1 MRKRILAM
9 FLAVVMLI
17 GMLPMQVFATDE
29 QTAEPETPVV
39 ETIETQTPETQTPPV
54 ETEAPTEATQPVTE
68 ATEPPTEATRAPT
81 EATEPQQTEPT
92 APVPGISLMDIGDPA
107 DPVEADP
114 IEVTM
119 TFAAH
124 GALVPAKDGTL
135 MVNKSVTVTDLNAD
149 GELSWDE
156 ALVAAHTAYCPAGA
170 GGYVTENGSYGLF
183 VTTLWGEAITNNLFF
198 TNDEPISINVGE
210 AYIGN
215 GDHLYAATLFDPEGL
230 KYNDWYT
237 FFDQTKLE
245 VEAGQE
251 FTLTLKGDAG
261 SGMEFTAAPVAGA
274 AIGTQSGSTFTALDK
289 VTDASGQVTLSFTK
303 PGVYCVTASG
313 NVVIPATDTSSEK
326 TVPVIPAACVV
337 TVTGEYAA
345 HTVTLPESPVGYQ
358 VQPWAGSATTVY
370 DGDSFRFKVEIL
382 DGYIKSGAFQVKT
395 GETVL
400 TADESG
406 VYTIE
411 NITSDVAITV
421 EGVVAGKYLVT
432 LPAQPVGYTVTPE
445 EGSSTVIAEEGGSF
459 SFKVDCTTGYVRG
472 ADFKVKANDVELT
485 PDENGV
491 YTVANITADVTI
503 TVEGVEESQAVTI
516 LAPENSTVVIGTWND
531 YLYTFADP
539 TDTVPNEDGTA
550 SYIFDP
556 LTGSGTAFLR
566 VQNPQGVTYWDF
578 SETLRTAGTTI
589 TVTASDLFIDDSSFS
604 SDTVY
609 HNFEKQAVDVADVF
623 LAANAKNYINLST
636 GGDYELNVLRQ
647 WQCTAGDLGGVVSLP
662 DVHYQVIGLNG
673 SGSDVITVT
682 PDEHNSS
689 LATITANHSGTAAV
703 LVTYDAMYSTKPYN
717 GKDGRH
723 SAIWPENTGVLVVS
737 VDADG
742 TGIDTNMTLNEG
754 RKNWDRH
761 EKLSG
766 YAIDAEQDVLYYVGS
781 TGASYTF
788 TPPTG
793 STVSV
798 ARSTVGSSMSFGSF
812 VPVSANA
819 DGSVTITG
827 LTTGS
832 HIVKVEVNGTA
843 AYQVLKAKQTSYTI
857 AHADGS
863 AVSAANPAVPGETVT
878 ISFGSLYN
886 PVNKL
891 LRVYNTNCNIACL
904 GQDGTLFAGPNGNG
918 ADSPSDWTY
927 CYGVYNF
934 ASNSALHKVDI
945 TIPADW
951 NETTYLLSGY
961 LAVQGYGSAPGA
973 HRNVSY
979 VTGFDKPSGLAG
991 DTFAVMGSLPQ
1002 ITLAVQPPVPATG
1015 ITLDRTEIQLD
1026 QGLRTRLTAT
1036 TQPVNATDAVVWSS
1050 SDETVATVDSNGLV
1064 LTMGA
1069 GTATIT
1075 ATAGTASADCVVHVS
1090 AYENTPIQL
1099 KRGTVGGYTYFDISG
1114 LTIYGA
1120 DQLSCVEG
1128 ANDRIY
1134 TVEVGGRCQDS
1145 LHIVLKAEV
1154 VGYTNKYFWC
1164 NGAVSESPAHTY
1176 PSEDG
1181 ITYIYETDVTPVWDE
1196 NGQMVLNVGLGSS
1209 TKITGSKSFAIT
1221 LQKVDTHVV
1230 ELPAVP
1236 EGYTVTPAEGFRTA
1250 VKNGESFRFRVDILE
1265 DYQKGTKFAVK
1276 AGETQLTETDGIYT
1290 IENIT
1295 SDVTVTVEGVIGQTE
1310 IALQEE
1316 TLELCPGDTARLT
1329 ALVTPEDAPDKTVT
1343 WTSSNPEIAA
1353 VDETGLVTAVTH
1365 GETVIT
1371 ATAANGKTAQ
1381 CALTVKNEY
1390 KITFYATDPKITG
1403 ITDTFT
1409 KDVLKIQPLSANTKW
1424 QKSGLNAAIQIPY
1437 NSKGMKITCGGYL
1450 IKSIAMRTTAGTA
1463 NANVA
1468 INGTP
1473 GEGVGVQ
1480 YTYPVNS
1487 EKAVI
1492 TFLNGKSSLNFRDK
1506 VIVTYE
1512 LAPLHDVIL
1521 PTGSDTYTVTPGA
1534 DTFPQVRDGGS
1545 YNFTVAI
1552 AEGYCQGSGFAVR
1565 VNGEVL
1571 TPDEN
1576 GVYTVANVTEDLTIT
1591 VEGVVPRIKL
1601 SQIAEMVAG
1610 TSVQLSVTE
1619 AEEKVKDILWEL
1631 DENDA
1636 AFAAISTSGK
1646 LTAKDVP
1653 AQQTITVTAT
1663 RKSTGAVDTMTV
1675 TIYPRTTY
1683 VDILEGNTI
1692 VTGQTLTR
1700 STGSTLNLAA
1710 ALYPDGVMDSVT
1722 WKTSSAKIAAVD
1734 NGVVTGTGKGTVTI
1748 TATAND
1754 GSKKSASLKIKFAD
1768 LAKSVT
1774 IGEHE
1779 TELRS
1784 GKSMVLTAVTDPVKP
1799 DTAGVAWTLKDAAD
1813 KAYVSLSAG
1822 GKLTAKT
1829 VYDVHEVT
1837 VVAASKDGAASD
1849 ETTVA
1854 IRPKADGILI
1864 LKSGDWNVTKTTQT
1878 LDLSSGTYALS
1889 AAILGGDA
1897 ENVTWKSSNSRI
1909 VSLSDAEGTDVTL
1922 NLLRSGSA
1930 TITAAAENGSKASV
1944 TIKVTTKVAGIAIVD
1959 ASGSTDIT
1967 VASGKSVKLKAV
1979 VTPSNAAKKSVTW
1992 SVAPEDAA
2000 YAKVNFL
2007 GTLTASKN
2015 LMAARDVTVY
2025 ATANDG
2031 SGIAAQQTVTIQP
2044 IATGVQIYSGSRAL
2058 GGTALTVD
2066 RMTADTLDLSAKVYP
2081 ANAEQGV
2088 TWTSSNAR
2096 VASVDA
2102 NGLVTFWK
2110 AGSVTITA
2118 AANDGSGKKTTVKLT
2133 VVTSVTD
2140 MGLDD
2145 VVLSGGKSVNLAK
2158 LLVIEPSDATNK
2170 KVTWSMTGD
2179 TDFATL
2185 SASGTLKARKVE
2197 EVKTVA
2203 VTATAADG
2211 YGASATCEVT
2221 LYPAAT
2227 AVVLEVDGED
2237 VSGKTVELLPGDSL
2251 QLTAVS
2257 MPLDAYQDWTWKSSG
2272 EKLAQVDE
2280 DGVVTAAEDAA
2291 GRTVTITCT
2300 AADGSGRKQTVKI
2313 RIVNEG

>member
-1 MRKRILAM
+1 MSKRILAM

-29 QTAEPETPVV
+29 QTAEPEAPVV
-39 ETIETQTPETQTPPV
+39 ETIETQAPETQTPTV
-54 ETEAPTEATQPVTE
+54 ETAAPTEATEPVTE
-68 ATEPPTEATRAPT
+68 ATQAPT
-81 EATEPQQTEPT
+81 EATEPQQTEAT
-92 APVPGISLMDIGDPA
+92 APVPGISLMDNSDPA
-107 DPVEADP
+107 ESVEADP
-114 IEVTM
+114 IEVTI

-124 GALVPAKDGTL
+124 GALVQAKDGTL
-135 MVNKSVTVTDLNAD
+135 MVNKSVTVKDLNAD

-170 GGYVTENGSYGLF
+170 DGYVAEDGTYGLY
-183 VTTLWGEAITNNLFF
+183 VTKLWGEAIANNLFF

-210 AYIGN
+210 AYIEN
-215 GDHLYAATLFDPEGL
+215 GDHLYAATLFDPEGRQ
-230 KYNDWYT
+230 YSDWYT

-261 SGMEFTAAPVAGA
+261 SGMEFAASPVAGA
-274 AIGTQSGSTFTALDK
+274 AIGTQSGSTFTALEK
-289 VTDASGQVTLSFTK
+289 TTDASGQVTLSFTK
-303 PGVYCVTASG
+303 PGVYCVTSSG
-313 NVVIPATDTSSEK
+313 NVVIPATDTSAEK

-345 HTVTLPESPVGYQ
+345 HTVTLPENPVGYQ
-358 VQPWAGSATTVY
+358 VQPWAGSTTTVY
-370 DGDSFRFKVEIL
+370 DGDSFRFKVETL
-382 DGYIKSGAFQVKT
+382 DGYVRSGAFQVKA
-395 GETVL
+395 GETIL

-411 NITSDVAITV
+411 NITSDVTITV
-421 EGVVAGKYLVT
+421 EGVVAGKYLVS
-432 LPAQPVGYTVTPE
+432 LPAQPVGYTVTAE
-445 EGSSTVIAEEGGSF
+445 EGSSTVIAADGGSF
-459 SFKVDCTTGYVRG
+459 SFKVDCATGYVKG
-472 ADFKVKANDVELT
+472 ADFEVKANDVELT

-491 YTVANITADVTI
+491 YTVANITANVTI
-503 TVEGVEESQAVTI
+503 TVEGVEESQVVTI
-516 LAPENSTVVIGTWND
+516 LAPADSTVVIGTWNN

-539 TDTVPNEDGTA
+539 TDTVPSEDGTT
-550 SYIFDP
+550 SYVFDP

-578 SETLRTAGTTI
+578 SETVRTAGTTI
-589 TVTASDLFIDDSSFS
+589 TVTADDLFIGDSSFS

-623 LAANAKNYINLST
+623 LTANEKNYINLST

-647 WQCTAGDLGGVVSLP
+647 WQCTAGDLGVVSLP

-717 GKDGRH
+717 GKDGQH

-742 TGIDTNMTLNEG
+742 TGINTNMTLNEG
-754 RKNWDRH
+754 RKNWNRH

-827 LTTGS
+827 LTSGS

-863 AVSAANPAVPGETVT
+863 EVSTASPAVPGETVT

-891 LRVYNTNCNIACL
+891 LQVYNTNCNIAYL

-927 CYGVYNF
+927 CYGVYTF
-934 ASNSALHKVDI
+934 ASNSALHKVQV

-951 NETTYLLSGY
+951 NEKTYQLSGY

-1002 ITLAVQPPVPATG
+1002 ITVAVQPPVPATG
-1015 ITLDRTEIQLD
+1015 ITLDKTEIQLD
-1026 QGLRTRLTAT
+1026 QGLRTQLTAT
-1036 TQPVNATDAVVWSS
+1036 TQPLDSTDEVTWSS
-1050 SDETVATVDSNGLV
+1050 SNEAVATVDSNGVV
-1064 LTMGA
+1064 LTVGA

-1075 ATAGTASADCVVHVS
+1075 ATAGSVSADCVVNVS
-1090 AYENTPIQL
+1090 AYKNTPVQL
-1099 KRGTVGGYTYFDISG
+1099 KRGTVGGNTYFDIAG

-1120 DQLSCVEG
+1120 DQLSCTKG
-1128 ANDRIY
+1128 ANDRTY

-1145 LHIVLKAEV
+1145 LHIVFTAVLTSNYTASKYAWAGIGSNV
-1154 VGYTNKYFWC
+1154 VR
-1164 NGAVSESPAHTY
+1164 SEGPAKEWA
-1176 PSEDG
+1176 SDG
-1181 ITYIYETDVTPVWDE
+1181 NVTFVYETDVTPVWDE

-1209 TKITGSKSFAIT
+1209 SKITASNSFAIT
-1221 LQKVDTHVV
+1221 LKKVDTHVV
-1230 ELPAVP
+1230 ELPVVP
-1236 EGYTVTPAEGFRTA
+1236 EGYTVTPAEGFQTA
-1250 VKNGESFRFRVDILE
+1250 VKNGESFRFQVNILE

-1276 AGETQLTETDGIYT
+1276 AGETLLTADESGIYT

-1295 SDVTVTVEGVIGQTE
+1295 ADVVVTVEGVIGQTE
-1310 IALQEE
+1310 IALEQE
-1316 TLELCPGDTARLT
+1316 TLELCPGDTAQLT
-1329 ALVTPEDAPDKTVT
+1329 ALVTPEDAPDKTVI
-1343 WTSSNPEIAA
+1343 WTSSNPEIAT

-1390 KITFYATDPKITG
+1390 KITFKGYAPKLKSV
-1403 ITDTFT
+1403 TDTYVNGPLT
-1409 KDVLKIQPLSANTKW
+1409 IQPLSANTKW
-1424 QKSGLNAAIQIPY
+1424 TESLGRGKLSVNAA
-1437 NSKGMKITCGGYL
+1437 SKGFRLTCGGYL
-1450 IKSIAMRTTAGTA
+1450 IKSITIPAAMGCNLANLAVNGVTGEGTA
-1463 NANVA
+1463 S
-1468 INGTP
+1468 
-1473 GEGVGVQ
+1473 
-1480 YTYPVNS
+1480 YTYSVDS
-1487 EKAVI
+1487 ENAVI
-1492 TFLNGKSSLNFRDK
+1492 ALVNKVFTFTLGTNL
-1506 VIVTYE
+1506 VVTYE
-1512 LAPLHDVIL
+1512 VAPLHDVVL
-1521 PTGSDTYTVTPGA
+1521 PTGSDTYTVIPGE
-1534 DTFPQVRDGGS
+1534 DTFAQVRDGGS

-1552 AEGYCQGSGFAVR
+1552 AEGYCQGNAFAVR

-1591 VEGVVPRIKL
+1591 VDGVVPQIKL
-1601 SQIAEMVAG
+1601 SQVTEMVAG

-1619 AEEKVKDILWEL
+1619 ADAVVKDILWEL

-1646 LTAKDVP
+1646 LTAAKDVP

-1663 RKSTGAVDTMTV
+1663 RKSTGAVDRMTV
-1675 TIYPRTTY
+1675 TIYPKTTY
-1683 VDILEGNTI
+1683 VDILEGNAI

-1700 STGSTLNLAA
+1700 STGSQLNLTA
-1710 ALYPDGVMDSVT
+1710 ALYPDGVMESVT
-1722 WKTSSAKIAAVD
+1722 WKSSSDKIATIAD
-1734 NGVVTGTGKGTVTI
+1734 GLVTGTGKGTVTI
-1748 TATAND
+1748 TVTAND
-1754 GSKKSASLKIKFAD
+1754 GSKKSASVKIKFAD
-1768 LAKSVT
+1768 LAQSVT

-1784 GKSMVLTAVTDPVKP
+1784 GKSMTLTAVTEPEKP
-1799 DTAGVAWTLKDAAD
+1799 DTAGITWSLKDAAD

-1829 VYDVHEVT
+1829 VYDIHNVT
-1837 VVAASKDGAASD
+1837 LVAASKDGAAYA
-1849 ETTVA
+1849 ETTVT
-1854 IRPKADGILI
+1854 IKPKTDGILI
-1864 LKSGDWNVTKTTQT
+1864 LKSGDGNVTKTTQSV
-1878 LDLSSGTYALS
+1878 DLSSGTYALS
-1889 AAILGGDA
+1889 AAILGGEA
-1897 ENVTWKSSNSRI
+1897 ENVTWKTSNSRI
-1909 VSLSDAEGTDVTL
+1909 VSLSEAEGTDVTL
-1922 NLLRSGSA
+1922 SLLRSGSA
-1930 TITAAAENGSKASV
+1930 TITATAENGSKASV
-1944 TIKVTTKVAGIAIVD
+1944 TIKVTTKVAGIDIVD
-1959 ASGSTDIT
+1959 ANGRTDGIT

-1979 VTPSNAAKKSVTW
+1979 VTPGNAAKKSVTW
-1992 SVAPEDAA
+1992 SVAPEDEG
-2000 YAKVNFL
+2000 YASVNFL
-2007 GTLTASKN
+2007 GTLTASRN
-2015 LMAARDVTVY
+2015 LMAARDVTVF
-2025 ATANDG
+2025 AKANDG
-2031 SGIAAQQTVTIQP
+2031 SGIVAQQTVTIQP

-2058 GGTALTVD
+2058 GGTSLTVD
-2066 RMTADTLDLSAKVYP
+2066 MMTANTLDLSAKVYP
-2081 ANAEQGV
+2081 VNADQSV
-2088 TWTSSNAR
+2088 TWTTSSAK

-2102 NGLVTFWK
+2102 NGLVTFVK
-2110 AGSVTITA
+2110 NGSVTITA
-2118 AANDGSGKKTTVKLT
+2118 TAGDGSGKKTTVKLT
-2133 VVTSVTD
+2133 VVKSVTEL
-2140 MGLDD
+2140 GLED
-2145 VVLSGGKSVNLAK
+2145 VAIAGGKSVNLAK

-2185 SASGTLKARKVE
+2185 SASGTLKAGKVT
-2197 EVKTVA
+2197 EVRTVL

-2211 YGASATCEVT
+2211 YGASVTCEVT
-2221 LYPAAT
+2221 IYPATT
-2227 AVVLEVDGED
+2227 AVVLELDGED
-2237 VSGKTVELLPGDSL
+2237 VSGKTIEMLAGDSL
-2251 QLTAVS
+2251 SLTAVS
-2257 MPLDAYQDWTWKSSG
+2257 MPLDAYQDWTWKSSSD
-2272 EKLAQVDE
+2272 KQAWVDE
-2280 DGVVTAAEDAA
+2280 DGVVTAADDAA
-2291 GRTVTITCT
+2291 GKTVTITCT
-2300 AADGSGRKQTVKI
+2300 AADGTGKKQTVKI

>member
-1 MRKRILAM
+1 
-9 FLAVVMLI
+9 
-17 GMLPMQVFATDE
+17 
-29 QTAEPETPVV
+29 
-39 ETIETQTPETQTPPV
+39 
-54 ETEAPTEATQPVTE
+54 
-68 ATEPPTEATRAPT
+68 
-81 EATEPQQTEPT
+81 
-92 APVPGISLMDIGDPA
+92 
-107 DPVEADP
+107 
-114 IEVTM
+114 
-119 TFAAH
+119 
-124 GALVPAKDGTL
+124 
-135 MVNKSVTVTDLNAD
+135 
-149 GELSWDE
+149 
-156 ALVAAHTAYCPAGA
+156 
-170 GGYVTENGSYGLF
+170 
-183 VTTLWGEAITNNLFF
+183 
-198 TNDEPISINVGE
+198 
-210 AYIGN
+210 
-215 GDHLYAATLFDPEGL
+215 
-230 KYNDWYT
+230 
-237 FFDQTKLE
+237 
-245 VEAGQE
+245 
-251 FTLTLKGDAG
+251 
-261 SGMEFTAAPVAGA
+261 
-274 AIGTQSGSTFTALDK
+274 
-289 VTDASGQVTLSFTK
+289 
-303 PGVYCVTASG
+303 
-313 NVVIPATDTSSEK
+313 
-326 TVPVIPAACVV
+326 
-337 TVTGEYAA
+337 
-345 HTVTLPESPVGYQ
+345 
-358 VQPWAGSATTVY
+358 
-370 DGDSFRFKVEIL
+370 
-382 DGYIKSGAFQVKT
+382 
-395 GETVL
+395 
-400 TADESG
+400 
-406 VYTIE
+406 
-411 NITSDVAITV
+411 
-421 EGVVAGKYLVT
+421 
-432 LPAQPVGYTVTPE
+432 
-445 EGSSTVIAEEGGSF
+445 
-459 SFKVDCTTGYVRG
+459 
-472 ADFKVKANDVELT
+472 
-485 PDENGV
+485 
-491 YTVANITADVTI
+491 
-503 TVEGVEESQAVTI
+503 
-516 LAPENSTVVIGTWND
+516 
-531 YLYTFADP
+531 
-539 TDTVPNEDGTA
+539 
-550 SYIFDP
+550 
-556 LTGSGTAFLR
+556 
-566 VQNPQGVTYWDF
+566 
-578 SETLRTAGTTI
+578 
-589 TVTASDLFIDDSSFS
+589 
-604 SDTVY
+604 
-609 HNFEKQAVDVADVF
+609 
-623 LAANAKNYINLST
+623 
-636 GGDYELNVLRQ
+636 
-647 WQCTAGDLGGVVSLP
+647 
-662 DVHYQVIGLNG
+662 
-673 SGSDVITVT
+673 
-682 PDEHNSS
+682 
-689 LATITANHSGTAAV
+689 
-703 LVTYDAMYSTKPYN
+703 
-717 GKDGRH
+717 
-723 SAIWPENTGVLVVS
+723 
-737 VDADG
+737 
-742 TGIDTNMTLNEG
+742 
-754 RKNWDRH
+754 
-761 EKLSG
+761 
-766 YAIDAEQDVLYYVGS
+766 
-781 TGASYTF
+781 
-788 TPPTG
+788 
-793 STVSV
+793 
-798 ARSTVGSSMSFGSF
+798 
-812 VPVSANA
+812 
-819 DGSVTITG
+819 
-827 LTTGS
+827 
-832 HIVKVEVNGTA
+832 
-843 AYQVLKAKQTSYTI
+843 
-857 AHADGS
+857 
-863 AVSAANPAVPGETVT
+863 
-878 ISFGSLYN
+878 
-886 PVNKL
+886 
-891 LRVYNTNCNIACL
+891 
-904 GQDGTLFAGPNGNG
+904 
-918 ADSPSDWTY
+918 
-927 CYGVYNF
+927 
-934 ASNSALHKVDI
+934 
-945 TIPADW
+945 
-951 NETTYLLSGY
+951 
-961 LAVQGYGSAPGA
+961 
-973 HRNVSY
+973 
-979 VTGFDKPSGLAG
+979 
-991 DTFAVMGSLPQ
+991 MGSLPQ

-1849 ETTVA
+1849 ETTVT

-2110 AGSVTITA
+2110 AGAVTITA
-2118 AANDGSGKKTTVKLT
+2118 TAGDGSGKKTTVKLT

-2140 MGLDD
+2140 MGLED
-2145 VVLSGGKSVNLAK
+2145 VVLAGGRSVNLAK

-2280 DGVVTAAEDAA
+2280 DGVVTAADDAA
-2291 GRTVTITCT
+2291 GKTVTITCT
-2300 AADGSGRKQTVKI
+2300 AADGSGKKQTVKI
-2313 RIVNEG
+2313 KIVNEG